1 MKLQIIYCL
10 LILLFLTSCTPK
22 IEKNYPEADAVYL
35 KRVKTY
41 HLNTDGS
48 ITTSEEKQQKLLTY
62 RAFQS
67 LFGDTHIFFNPDFQT
82 VDVKSAFTIM
92 ADGKKVEVPGNGIND
107 ILPGWCAGSE
117 AYNRLREKVIT
128 HTALERNAVINCAWS
143 VNTAKGVVPCLAGT
157 ETISSDC
164 PVENYA
170 VVVEVPEGVTL
181 NYQLINSA
189 VQPETKQKDGFKTFT
204 WRFTDIPQH
213 LAENNEPVNS
223 PTVPV
228 LLFSTQ
234 SDGASILKWL
244 STDGVSDEAVA
255 SIKKETQ
262 SLTPAQKVLKAQEI
276 IANEVNTLFIPA
288 PLTAFKSRA
297 PREVWLSNSGTP
309 FEKCN
314 LLASV
319 IRSQGANAEVCIKYP
334 AYCND
339 EQLPFHL
346 LAEPLVKVN
355 LGRDTL
361 YLSATHQNRNAS
373 EFLGAQT
380 IIRSL
385 SSNFKQINS
394 LRPSDLVKITGEMK
408 LSRNGKINGKIS
420 SEYSN
425 SSVPW
430 YSLLANQANVPDK
443 QINSKAKIEELSEHK
458 LVVSSVIDAS
468 LSTERGGYLFVTIP
482 ENHEVS
488 ASIIPSVLS
497 SERINPV
504 ALPCPINES
513 YHFQLQLPENSSLVN
528 SLSEEI
534 SNSIGTVKI
543 SFSQK
548 EDKITID
555 KHLIINNQSINPK
568 EYSQFKQ
575 LMDKWRTPQFKEL
588 VICTK

>member
-1 MKLQIIYCL
+1 
-10 LILLFLTSCTPK
+10 
-22 IEKNYPEADAVYL
+22 
-35 KRVKTY
+35 
-41 HLNTDGS
+41 
-48 ITTSEEKQQKLLTY
+48 
-62 RAFQS
+62 
-67 LFGDTHIFFNPDFQT
+67 
-82 VDVKSAFTIM
+82 
-92 ADGKKVEVPGNGIND
+92 
-107 ILPGWCAGSE
+107 
-117 AYNRLREKVIT
+117 
-128 HTALERNAVINCAWS
+128 
-143 VNTAKGVVPCLAGT
+143 
-157 ETISSDC
+157 
-164 PVENYA
+164 
-170 VVVEVPEGVTL
+170 
-181 NYQLINSA
+181 
-189 VQPETKQKDGFKTFT
+189 
-204 WRFTDIPQH
+204 
-213 LAENNEPVNS
+213 
-223 PTVPV
+223 
-228 LLFSTQ
+228 
-234 SDGASILKWL
+234 
-244 STDGVSDEAVA
+244 
-255 SIKKETQ
+255 
-262 SLTPAQKVLKAQEI
+262 
-276 IANEVNTLFIPA
+276 
-288 PLTAFKSRA
+288 
-297 PREVWLSNSGTP
+297 
-309 FEKCN
+309 
-314 LLASV
+314 
-319 IRSQGANAEVCIKYP
+319 
-334 AYCND
+334 
-339 EQLPFHL
+339 

-408 LSRNGKINGKIS
+408 LSRNEKINGKIS

-482 ENHEVS
+482 ESHEVS

-555 KHLIINNQSINPK
+555 KHLTINNQSINPK
-568 EYSQFKQ
+568 EYTQFKQ